1 MEIKNNIDQVYS
13 LDDFFEKLKLN
24 QPLKEKLQM
33 VYKFTQIKMKN
44 LKRKSGEPYFNH
56 CVRTATIIIE
66 EFDVKDL
73 DTILL
78 ALMHD
83 IKEDTNT
90 HSYTVELIGWKKI
103 LKQIHLLSK
112 NDENIKAGNKIE
124 RNQKYFERLQQ
135 INDEAVLLVKIADRI
150 DNLRT
155 LIWVFPDKKVE
166 SKLQETIDY
175 ILPLAEK
182 LKKKNSKPYEILLNE
197 IEKIKKYLKNS
208 QTNKELTDLFS
219 KK

>member
-1 MEIKNNIDQVYS
+1 
-13 LDDFFEKLKLN
+13 
-24 QPLKEKLQM
+24 
-33 VYKFTQIKMKN
+33 
-44 LKRKSGEPYFNH
+44 
-56 CVRTATIIIE
+56 
-66 EFDVKDL
+66 
-73 DTILL
+73 
-78 ALMHD
+78 
-83 IKEDTNT
+83 
-90 HSYTVELIGWKKI
+90 
-103 LKQIHLLSK
+103 
-112 NDENIKAGNKIE
+112 
-124 RNQKYFERLQQ
+124 LQQ

-175 ILPLAEK
+175 ILPLAKK
-182 LKKKNSKPYEILLNE
+182 LKWKNSKPYDILLNE

>member
-13 LDDFFEKLKLN
+13 LDNFFKKLKLN

-73 DTILL
+73 DIILL

-90 HSYTVELIGWKKI
+90 HSYTVELIG
-103 LKQIHLLSK
+103 
-112 NDENIKAGNKIE
+112 
-124 RNQKYFERLQQ
+124 
-135 INDEAVLLVKIADRI
+135 
-150 DNLRT
+150 
-155 LIWVFPDKKVE
+155 
-166 SKLQETIDY
+166 
-175 ILPLAEK
+175 
-182 LKKKNSKPYEILLNE
+182 
-197 IEKIKKYLKNS
+197 
-208 QTNKELTDLFS
+208 
-219 KK
+219 